1 MRKRERKRIRRSY
14 IESRAFQAVVRYFRQ
29 PAEFP
34 GPPKGLS
41 VMTSFERKVY
51 EQTRRLLTVGS
62 AYQEALGW
70 YYGID
75 HHDLLVLVPKK
86 GKVSSKTILV
96 KLKDVNFGLST
107 INLLKQ

>member
-1 MRKRERKRIRRSY
+1 MKKRERKRIRRSY
-14 IESRAFQAVVRYFRQ
+14 IESRAFAAVVRYFRQ
-29 PAEFP
+29 PSELP
-34 GPPKGLS
+34 EPKGLS

-51 EQTRRLLTVGS
+51 EQTRRLLTAGS

-86 GKVSSKTILV
+86 GKVSSKTIQV
-96 KLKDVNFGLST
+96 KLKDVNYGLD
-107 INLLKQ
+107 I

>member
-29 PAEFP
+29 SDEFL

-51 EQTRRLLTVGS
+51 EYTRRLMMAGS
-62 AYQEALGW
+62 AYQEAIGW
-70 YYGID
+70 FYGFE
-75 HHDLLVLVPKK
+75 HHDLQVLIPRK
-86 GKVSSKTILV
+86 GKVSSKTIQV
-96 KLKDVNFGLST
+96 KRIDL
-107 INLLKQ
+107 

>member
-34 GPPKGLS
+34 GPPKGFS
-41 VMTSFERKVY
+41 VITSFERKVY
-51 EQTRRLLTVGS
+51 EQTRRLLTAGS

-70 YYGID
+70 YYGFD
-75 HHDLLVLVPKK
+75 HQDLQVLIPKK
-86 GKVSSKTILV
+86 GKVSSKTIQV
-96 KLKDVNFGLST
+96 KLKDVVFKGYGLDF
-107 INLLKQ
+107 